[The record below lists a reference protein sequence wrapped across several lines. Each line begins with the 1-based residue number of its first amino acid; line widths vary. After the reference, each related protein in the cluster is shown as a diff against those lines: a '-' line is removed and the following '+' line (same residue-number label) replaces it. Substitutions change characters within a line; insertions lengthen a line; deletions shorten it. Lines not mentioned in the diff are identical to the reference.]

1 MGVRLYPAFGMSNDV
16 LEVLA
21 GVPEGTAARLE
32 TFKSLK
38 STMPE
43 EEWHD
48 KLHEDSDLD
57 TFDSFDLFGWG
68 RLTGPA
74 FDFIRTN
81 EWDEHIGVAS
91 GYDAHE
97 LLMRQGVSIPEGIK
111 PFDVTWN

>member
-1 MGVRLYPAFGMSNDV
+1 MGVRLYPTFDLASDIV
-16 LEVLA
+16 EVLA

-43 EEWHD
+43 EEWYD
-48 KLHEDSDLD
+48 KLYEDSDLHALD
-57 TFDSFDLFGWG
+57 HFDVFGWG
-68 RLTGPA
+68 KLTGPA

-81 EWDEHIGVAS
+81 EWDESVGVAS

-97 LLMRQGVSIPEGIK
+97 LLCRQGVSIPEGIK
-111 PFDVTWN
+111 PFSVTWN